1 MSDSICPP
9 PSATSWSDQPAT
21 GRMPVLFVGHGSPM
35 NVIEDNHWRQRWQAL
50 GSELLARAQ
59 PPRLILCISA
69 HWLTPGWQLT
79 AMDKPRTIHD
89 FGGFPQALFD
99 QQYPAPGSSAM
110 ARAISGAV
118 RQPGSGRALGLD
130 EDAWGLDH
138 GSWSVLC
145 HAFADADIPLLQ
157 LSIDSRQSPAWH
169 FALGQQLAF
178 LREQGV
184 LIAGSGNI
192 VHNLARID
200 WQDGPP
206 QLPARQ
212 FADFARK
219 ALLARDWSALINY
232 QTQGTAAQFA
242 VPHPDHYLPLLY
254 VIGASLQ
261 SEEITFSNDA
271 LTYGSLDMLSVRFG

>member
-1 MSDSICPP
+1 MQL
-9 PSATSWSDQPAT
+9 QPAI
-21 GRMPVLFVGHGSPM
+21 FFGHGSPM
-35 NVIEDNHWRQRWQAL
+35 NAIEQNQWTVGWQQLVANL
-50 GSELLARAQ
+50 TAEHRPKA
-59 PPRLILCISA
+59 ILMISA
-69 HWLTPGWQLT
+69 HWYGPGSKIT
-79 AMDKPRTIHD
+79 AQPMPKTIHD
-89 FGGFPQALFD
+89 FGGFPPALFAA
-99 QQYPAPGSSAM
+99 QYPAPGD
-110 ARAISGAV
+110 
-118 RQPGSGRALGLD
+118 PALAATIIEQLTPLEIIAD
-130 EDAWGLDH
+130 QHWGFDH
-138 GSWSVLC
+138 GCWSVLC

-200 WQDGPP
+200 WQDGTPP
-206 QLPARQ
+206 ALAQQ
-212 FADFARK
+212 FASFARK
-219 ALLARDWSALINY
+219 ALRERDWSALINY
-232 QTQGTAAQFA
+232 QTQGAAAQFA